1 MPIRLLFSLV
11 AVLFSTPIFA
21 QGKTEG
27 AKDAAPLSI
36 SQFVLMY
43 ALAALAALFC
53 WLWLSSKRKQRRL
66 LGELRE
72 KSAMIEEKR
81 RRSEQLLLNILPQ
94 AVATELSFRN
104 AVAARRYE
112 KATVMFADFVGFTK
126 VAERLSPEELVA
138 QLDHCFSSFDAML
151 GRRRIEKIKTSGD
164 AYICAC
170 GLSDRNENPND
181 MLQFALEIQEF
192 MQKLKEEHTAQGKP
206 YFEARIGIHF
216 GPVVA
221 GVVGVKKF
229 AYDIWGDTVN
239 LAARMEETSE
249 PGFINVSET
258 VQEQCQNVFS
268 FEPRG
273 HIVAK
278 NKGQVAMY
286 FLKGKKMT

>member
-1 MPIRLLFSLV
+1 MSIRLFFSLFLMLCNST
-11 AVLFSTPIFA
+11 VLLA
-21 QGKTEG
+21 QGKSEE
-27 AKDAAPLSI
+27 AAGSAMSV
-36 SQFVLMY
+36 SQFVLLY
-43 ALAALAALFC
+43 VLAALAALFC

-66 LGELRE
+66 LG
-72 KSAMIEEKR
+72 
-81 RRSEQLLLNILPQ
+81 SEQLLLNILPQ

-112 KATVMFADFVGFTK
+112 KATVMFADFVGFTR
-126 VAERLSPEELVA
+126 VAEQLSPEELVA

-192 MQKLKEEHTAQGKP
+192 MQKLKEEHIAQGRP

-258 VQEQCQNVFS
+258 VHEQCQNLYR

-286 FLKGKKMT
+286 FLKGKK